1 MGKNMSDHAFEAGD
15 IWYVYSQGGLGYK
28 NATCVYDTYIHKILY
43 MFSTLSQSQ
52 QEDFKF
58 VNNYMGSSLVMMS
71 AN

>member
-1 MGKNMSDHAFEAGD
+1 MPLRRVTFDMYIAKVVWVTRMQR
-15 IWYVYSQGGLGYK
+15 VYMTL
-28 NATCVYDTYIHKILY
+28 IHKILY
-43 MFSTLSQSQ
+43 IFSTLSQSQ